1 MKESHKIPHGPS
13 LVWRTVLALPS
24 EQGEVWGLHAL
35 QNNSTHIPH
44 GLVRAQQWPGGRR
57 RGMKH
62 SRVKARC
69 RGGTEGSSVV
79 GVVVAGAKSSRVVCC
94 LSSVSCTSAQEQ
106 RVYSSSEGSL
116 GTSPLLTLQW
126 VQQNVNSLLLPP
138 CFGVAGEAL
147 KVSAGKGLLQKPFFF
162 PKIIPPSSCPKQ
174 TVLGAWRH
182 CWAVQQ
188 EQSWPLRC
196 VDAPCFS
203 AFGFCQCPC
212 A

>member
-1 MKESHKIPHGPS
+1 MPCRTTAPTS
-13 LVWRTVLALPS
+13 LMALC
-24 EQGEVWGLHAL
+24 
-35 QNNSTHIPH
+35 
-44 GLVRAQQWPGGRR
+44 RAQQWPGGRR

-94 LSSVSCTSAQEQ
+94 LSHVSCTSAQEQ

-116 GTSPLLTLQW
+116 GIFPLLTLQW

-147 KVSAGKGLLQKPFFF
+147 KVSAGKGLLQKPFFSQ
-162 PKIIPPSSCPKQ
+162 IAPPSSCPKQ

-182 CWAVQQ
+182 CWAIL
-188 EQSWPLRC
+188 SFRC
-196 VDAPCFS
+196 VDALVFLLLDLSVSLCLTPLVKKKEKALLPLS
-203 AFGFCQCPC
+203 TTEI
-212 A
+212 